1 MRKGHLVFE
10 AGLLS
15 LRTALAYFFL
25 LTASA
30 FGATSVSQFGITW
43 TFSADCQTGQYA
55 NGDYWVVGPVNIITI
70 TNNLH
75 TNGILPSVGLDGSMI
90 NPGTDA
96 KQGYDNRLTSYLAV
110 LNKALINGAPISPT
124 NVLALPVNSSL
135 ISSVSWIAGEPG
147 CPALNGGTGEPRPVL
162 RSAAVLTCVSN
173 APPSGTFRPPY
184 CGTDKSPR
192 FNKSQLDYSK
202 LGGLAPVASTPAL
215 TNIERSVERP
225 WIDHVYQYL
234 GAMVHPTENMPQ
246 YGREFSYRIGEA
258 ALMLQLD
265 FTKLSGNPSKEK
277 LLIYFTQV
285 GIDFAG
291 IADNGG
297 GWPSNGGHH
306 MGRKWPILFAG
317 VILNDT
323 HMKSVGSWSTEFQED
338 LDTFYVSQAEV
349 DITHGPTWKP
359 DSRAPSNRYEVVN
372 IGLPEWGIR
381 HTDDPW
387 ADNLNW
393 GATYRDINNQSYP
406 GWVLAA
412 LIMGQRTAWN
422 HEPLFDYIDRSTS
435 IIDPDNPAGSNNYT
449 TYYFG
454 TAFMKNMWQAYRA
467 NYWPRWVP
475 DNPADIYGQGKIYYS
490 LSGGSSTDSDSDGIP
505 DSWEAQ
511 HFGGSTNANPN
522 VLSANGINTIYETY
536 IAGLNPTNAQA
547 VFAVSNGASISAM
560 RWNAVSGRVYSVYWT
575 TNLLSGFQPLETNI
589 VWPQNSWTDTVHGA
603 QADGFYQI
611 KVHLGQ

>member
-1 MRKGHLVFE
+1 MRKGHLVFG

-30 FGATSVSQFGITW
+30 FGATSISQFGITW

-55 NGDYWVVGPVNIITI
+55 NGDYWVAGPINIISI
-70 TNNLH
+70 TNSLH
-75 TNGILPSVGLDGSMI
+75 TNGLLPSAGLDGSMI

-96 KQGYDNRLTSYLAV
+96 KQGYDNRLTSYQAP
-110 LNKALINGAPISPT
+110 LNKSLINGAPISST

-192 FNKSQLDYSK
+192 FNKSHLDYSK
-202 LGGLAPVASTPAL
+202 LGNLTAVASTPAL

-265 FTKLSGNPSKEK
+265 FTRLTGSPSKEK

-306 MGRKWPILFAG
+306 MGRKWPILCAG

-338 LDTFYVSQAEV
+338 LDTFYVSQTEV

-359 DSRAPSNRYEVVN
+359 DSRAPSNRYEVAN

-435 IIDPDNPAGSNNYT
+435 IIDPDNPVGSNDYT
-449 TYYFG
+449 SYYFG
-454 TAFMKNMWQAYRA
+454 TAFMKNMWQAYRG

-490 LSGGSSTDSDSDGIP
+490 LSGSSSTDSDSDGIP
-505 DSWEAQ
+505 DSWETQ
-511 HFGGSTNANPN
+511 YFGGSTNANPN
-522 VLSANGINTIYETY
+522 AIAANGLNTVSETY
-536 IAGLNPTNAQA
+536 IAGLNPTNAQS
-547 VFAVSNGASISAM
+547 VFAFSNDWNAL
-560 RWNAVSGRVYSVYWT
+560 RWNAASGRVYSIYWT

-603 QADGFYQI
+603 QADGFYRI
-611 KVHLGQ
+611 KVQLNQ